1 MVLFCDSRDILWGC
15 FRKEISGKSWQH
27 WKKLLMFYLI
37 ACNTNLINVDWTVAS
52 ELTSYISFASISYLC
67 GLVFNFKVCLFSE
80 ARNYTINGRI
90 SKNLSNLNDLNIT
103 FMKYNWLKPISF
115 TSIFEFEVD
124 PYMEWL
130 TTVFLENRLLSSDL
144 SWDCPAEWTLI
155 PPAVSGNS
163 MSMPYYIE

>member
-1 MVLFCDSRDILWGC
+1 MVLFCDSCDVLWGC

-27 WKKLLMFYLI
+27 WKKFLMFYLI
-37 ACNTNLINVDWTVAS
+37 ACNTNLINADWTVAS
-52 ELTSYISFASISYLC
+52 ELTFLC
-67 GLVFNFKVCLFSE
+67 FHFIPLCLVFNFKVCLCSE

-130 TTVFLENRLLSSDL
+130 NCICIFYCYTEYHL
-144 SWDCPAEWTLI
+144 
-155 PPAVSGNS
+155 
-163 MSMPYYIE
+163 